1 MADRMPTTLIA
12 GMAKM
17 IEVESLS
24 RRYGDLVAVSDV
36 SFTVGSGEVVGLLGH
51 NGAGKSTIMKM
62 LTGSLEPSA
71 GRVTIGGADMNE
83 ARRSIQA
90 RTGYLPENCPIYPDM
105 SVYDYLDYQAVLHGV
120 PEAQRT
126 RAVRR
131 AIHRTALE
139 AKALDPVS
147 TLSRGYRQRVGV
159 AQAILHDPDVII
171 LDEPTS
177 GLDPSQIH
185 EMRSLIRSLAEKA
198 AVLVSTHILQEVQ
211 AVCDRVLILR
221 QGELALDARL
231 DELGGAHR
239 LLLTI
244 DAPPERAQQIL
255 GGVRGVKRVESLGG
269 SGSHQ
274 RYAVLADDDAE
285 ALAPAVARSA
295 LDAGCALYTLE
306 PETRDLEAVYAE
318 VNAAA

>member
-1 MADRMPTTLIA
+1 
-12 GMAKM
+12 M
-17 IEVESLS
+17 IEAESLS
-24 RRYGDLVAVSDV
+24 RRYGDCVAVDGV
-36 SFTVGSGEVVGLLGH
+36 SFRVASGDVVGLLGH

-62 LTGSLEPSA
+62 LTGSLEPSE
-71 GRVTIGGADMNE
+71 GRITIAGADMSE
-83 ARRSIQA
+83 SRRRIQQ
-90 RTGYLPENCPIYPDM
+90 RIGYLPENCPVYPDM
-105 SVYDYLDYQAVLHGV
+105 TVYDYLDYQAVLHGV
-120 PEAQRT
+120 ADEHRD

-131 AIHRTALE
+131 AIARTALRE
-139 AKALDPVS
+139 KALDPVS

-185 EMRSLIRSLAEKA
+185 EMRELIRSLAQGA

-221 QGELALDARL
+221 EGHLALDARL
-231 DELGGAHR
+231 DELGGARR

-244 DAPPERAQQIL
+244 DAEPERAQGAL
-255 GGVRGVKRVESLGG
+255 RALAGVAQVESLASAAGQ
-269 SGSHQ
+269 HTF
-274 RYAVLADDDAE
+274 AVLADDDAA
-285 ALAPAVARSA
+285 ALAPAVARCIHE
-295 LDAGCALYTLE
+295 AGWLLYKLE